1 MNIVY
6 FAICISVIAL
16 NDLVSLFLFIS
27 ILIFIFNEN
36 RKFIRILPIKAKIKQ
51 EYYAYP
57 QNLSQ
62 DFFNQDYNTILLPN
76 LMILLGSFLIIYNII
91 TLLPFNFSKEIIFLI
106 GCISFLLSFV
116 PTYFF
121 YSKFLPEMIEKNEL
135 LKEKWWVEYQKKE
148 YIHYEKQV
156 KSIFLDDPDLA
167 EKVITDELSFKDA
180 KEIKDSRMETKV
192 KKELYEIQLKNL
204 ISEYENN
211 DIAQLLID
219 KKITETVAK
228 SLKLHIYDIELIKDF
243 IEKNLNEIEIEDIYR
258 EHYTYEELLLSK
270 KHHVPVELIQKY
282 KKDDIS
288 EEELEYIVLK
298 WLSSNDDK
306 ELIYM
311 YLSDELTF
319 DELKDICEKNVY
331 EGLSMR
337 VIQMM
342 YGEADHEKVTELKN
356 STKMVWTYYN
366 EKNMIQNRFFFKD
379 EILIDYELNR

>member
-1 MNIVY
+1 
-6 FAICISVIAL
+6 
-16 NDLVSLFLFIS
+16 
-27 ILIFIFNEN
+27 
-36 RKFIRILPIKAKIKQ
+36 
-51 EYYAYP
+51 
-57 QNLSQ
+57 
-62 DFFNQDYNTILLPN
+62 
-76 LMILLGSFLIIYNII
+76 
-91 TLLPFNFSKEIIFLI
+91 
-106 GCISFLLSFV
+106 
-116 PTYFF
+116 
-121 YSKFLPEMIEKNEL
+121 
-135 LKEKWWVEYQKKE
+135 
-148 YIHYEKQV
+148 
-156 KSIFLDDPDLA
+156 
-167 EKVITDELSFKDA
+167 
-180 KEIKDSRMETKV
+180 METKV